1 MGATIERPEGAGGVL
16 YASGTENSGVSLFV
30 QEDRLVF
37 DYNCFGDHHVVE
49 SEGAVPVG
57 PSVVGV
63 RFRRTGKGGSAT
75 LLIDGRACGILAV
88 PFAMTMISSVGPSI
102 GYDHGSPVSER
113 YRGPFPFEGRLR
125 RLDVAVLG
133 PGPGREGA
141 EAEERA
147 AMSRQ

>member
-1 MGATIERPEGAGGVL
+1 
-16 YASGTENSGVSLFV
+16 
-30 QEDRLVF
+30 
-37 DYNCFGDHHVVE
+37 
-49 SEGAVPVG
+49 
-57 PSVVGV
+57 
-63 RFRRTGKGGSAT
+63 
-75 LLIDGRACGILAV
+75 
-88 PFAMTMISSVGPSI
+88 MTMISSVGPSI

-133 PGPGREGA
+133 APGRESA